1 MANPSVNMTSCS
13 GGVDS
18 PSQTGMRP
26 EPRFYPNASFVLLT
40 VALAG
45 CAAHHRA
52 ETARRAQTDL
62 VGYTKAQSCAGAP
75 TRSERSQDIE
85 VMTYVGGG
93 DSAGAV
99 VGTSPG
105 SFGVGVTSSR
115 RRYCEVSFVLRD
127 GMVEKVNYTG
137 RTGGY
142 ATQGEQCAFVVENCV
157 RRDINN

>member
-26 EPRFYPNASFVLLT
+26 EPRLYPNASFVLLT

-62 VGYTKAQSCAGAP
+62 VGYTKAQILSCAGAP

-99 VGTSPG
+99 VGASPG
-105 SFGVGVTSSR
+105 S
-115 RRYCEVSFVLRD
+115 
-127 GMVEKVNYTG
+127 
-137 RTGGY
+137 
-142 ATQGEQCAFVVENCV
+142 
-157 RRDINN
+157 